1 MAATGKK
8 SLNSTGILII
18 TNNKFIPMLV
28 EVKIPS
34 PGESVTEVSIGSW
47 LVEDNEYVTKDQEI
61 AEVETD
67 KATLP
72 LISPE
77 SGLIKILSGP
87 GTKAKPGDVA
97 CTIDTSLRK
106 EAAEPPGIKK
116 KELNLNVRTSED
128 DEARDIKEPASDE
141 STKDVA
147 IDDKTGNSG
156 THYPEVKI
164 TPVAR
169 RMMEEYDLNV
179 DDIIK
184 GLKKISGRHVEKVI
198 GLMSGK
204 VKSPETAPERKTES
218 IPMSAFRRKLASRL
232 VAAKNETAML
242 TTFNEVDMSALLD
255 LRKRYQQKF
264 QEKHGIK
271 LGITSFFVKAA
282 SEALGKF
289 PKVNAMI
296 EGDKIIYR
304 HFADISVA
312 VQTEK
317 GLMVPVVR
325 NADLLGIPEIEKEIS
340 DLAAKARNNKLPIE
354 SMTGGTFTITN
365 GGIYGSMLSTPLINP
380 PQSAILGMH
389 NIVERAVVIEGRIEI
404 RPVMYMALSYDH
416 RMIDGKDSV
425 SFLAYIKKLI
435 ENPVLIT
442 GKDRELELL
451 NL

>member
-1 MAATGKK
+1 M
-8 SLNSTGILII
+8 
-18 TNNKFIPMLV
+18 PMLV

-72 LISPE
+72 LIAPE

-97 CTIDTSLRK
+97 CTIDITF
-106 EAAEPPGIKK
+106 KK
-116 KELNLNVRTSED
+116 
-128 DEARDIKEPASDE
+128 DEAGSPDIINNDINPDSRMAKDDSGHSTEPASDK
-141 STKDVA
+141 STKDNA
-147 IDDKTGNSG
+147 NNDRPGDSG
-156 THYPEVKI
+156 TDYPEAKI

-169 RMMEEYDLNV
+169 RMMEEHDLNV
-179 DDIIK
+179 DDIIN
-184 GLKKISGRHVEKVI
+184 GLKKISGHHVEKVI
-198 GLMSGK
+198 GLISGR
-204 VKSPETAPERKTES
+204 VKSSETPPDRKTES
-218 IPMSAFRRKLASRL
+218 VPMSAFRRKLAGRL

-255 LRKRYQQKF
+255 IRKRYQQKF
-264 QEKHGIK
+264 QDKHRIK

-289 PKVNAMI
+289 PQVNAMI

-325 NADLLGIPEIEKEIS
+325 NADLLGIPEIEKEIAG
-340 DLAAKARNNKLPIE
+340 LAEKARTNKLPIE
-354 SMTGGTFTITN
+354 AMTGGTFTITN

-389 NIVERAVVIEGRIEI
+389 NITERAVVIDGKIEV
-404 RPVMYMALSYDH
+404 RPVMYIALSYDH

-442 GKDRELELL
+442 GKDMELELL
-451 NL
+451 SL